1 MNIRLCNLPADI
13 DLLMDVLVDAF
24 QYPDHES
31 WSVPTDLADLL
42 HPQLSA
48 ARHWWPLLKVA
59 GLVYPPAR
67 TLIGGFIAEV
77 NGQAVGVANITR
89 PTAGPYYEIGN
100 VGVRPAF
107 RRQGIARALMHACLE
122 YIHAIGGR
130 WVSLNVVTENTSA
143 VQLYDTLGFTTLTT
157 STEMS
162 YAGDGLTPSSALP
175 YTVEVLPFGT
185 WQERYT
191 LARRLAYPY
200 YPQPIT
206 PTMVRP
212 SRLVQVMGRRF
223 LHAAGVGYRVVV
235 VRDSLRQIVA
245 VGDVVMQESTN
256 SATIIGD
263 PADPQGGTVLLEWI
277 TTQPTTL
284 SVWQPF
290 MVREAGALGYG
301 VDFRYRRM
309 GFNPNRE

>member
-1 MNIRLCNLPADI
+1 MNIRPCRLPADI
-13 DLLMDVLVDAF
+13 DLLMEVLVDAF
-24 QYPDHES
+24 QFPDHES
-31 WSVPTDLADLL
+31 WSVPTDLADVL

-59 GLVYPPAR
+59 GLVYPAAR

-77 NGQAVGVANITR
+77 DGQAVGVANITR
-89 PTAGPYYEIGN
+89 PAAGPYYEIGN

-122 YIHAIGGR
+122 HIRAIGGR

-143 VQLYDTLGFTTLTT
+143 VQLYDDLGFRTMTT

-162 YAGDGLTPSSALP
+162 YGGDSLIPSRALP
-175 YTVEVLPFGT
+175 YTVEERPFGT
-185 WQERYT
+185 WHERYT
-191 LARRLAYPY
+191 LARRLTHPY

-212 SRLVQVMGRRF
+212 SRLVQVVGPWF
-223 LHAAGVGYRVVV
+223 LREAQVGYRVAVV
-235 VRDSLRQIVA
+235 CDSQRQIVA

-290 MVREAGALGYG
+290 MVREAEALGYG